1 MSELTSSESD
11 LVLGGQ
17 NPPPINAAI
26 LGGLAGVKQRLTSES
41 IAERLQALN
50 DSCQYGEKAIE
61 LVTKALTDESYEVR
75 VLASKLLRE
84 RFGTAGALALLENI
98 FLILKKV

>member
-1 MSELTSSESD
+1 MPELTPSESD

-26 LGGLAGVKQRLTSES
+26 LGGLAGVEQRLASES

-50 DSCQYGEKAIE
+50 DTCQYGEKAIE

-75 VLASKLLRE
+75 VLAIKLLSE
-84 RFGTAGALALLENI
+84 RFGAAGALAVLEHI
-98 FLILKKV
+98 LLILKI